1 MSGSWVAASDTSG
14 TCGFNHRRWRLPP
27 GAEAQQRG
35 RPTEFFVCEELAR
48 GGGRP
53 RGTADRSLW
62 IKFRKSQDS
71 SRRPAAGCRQLAGE
85 RGLLGGR
92 SGSLG
97 IANPET
103 SWPAEAKANS
113 EHTSPA
119 QPLVKLFILGPTAPP
134 AFLLFHSRPAFLR
147 LKGLPRNLIPLVN
160 LQKGSARKIQHSDAE
175 GFGLLERRVT

>member
-1 MSGSWVAASDTSG
+1 MAA
-14 TCGFNHRRWRLPP
+14 
-27 GAEAQQRG
+27 RG
-35 RPTEFFVCEELAR
+35 RRQTVP
-48 GGGRP
+48 
-53 RGTADRSLW
+53 LW

-92 SGSLG
+92 PGSLG

-119 QPLVKLFILGPTAPP
+119 QPLVKLFILGPYRSTSLAPLSLP
-134 AFLLFHSRPAFLR
+134 PRLPPPERASSEFDTPCELTERVCKENSAFQR
-147 LKGLPRNLIPLVN
+147 G
-160 LQKGSARKIQHSDAE
+160 
-175 GFGLLERRVT
+175 GFGLLEKKSCTKTTTGLRELARFGKRQTSPPVLAVFHI